1 LVLVK
6 PIGTGVLFAAAMAAA
21 PSQHCKPTWIDQAL
35 AQMQQSQAP
44 LVDLLRDHGCQAC
57 TDITGF
63 GLLGHLG
70 EMLAA
75 SAAPIQVSLD
85 AQALQSLAMAGALE
99 LLDLGYASSL
109 APSNARV
116 LALLE
121 GPIQLQGPSSAALH
135 GLLIDPQ
142 TCGPLLAALPANKAP
157 GAIAALHAAGFAQ
170 AAVVGRVETL
180 VTSPG
185 SRRCSDSPD

>member
-1 LVLVK
+1 
-6 PIGTGVLFAAAMAAA
+6 
-21 PSQHCKPTWIDQAL
+21 
-35 AQMQQSQAP
+35 
-44 LVDLLRDHGCQAC
+44 VDLLGAHGCRAC

-70 EMLAA
+70 EMVGA
-75 SAAPIQVSLD
+75 SAAPIEVNLD
-85 AQALQSLAMAGALE
+85 AAALQGLAMAGALD

-109 APSNARV
+109 APSNARS
-116 LALLE
+116 LALLD
-121 GPIQLQGPSSAALH
+121 GPIQLVGPSSAALH

-142 TCGPLLAALPANKAP
+142 TCGPLLAALPAHQAP
-157 GAIAALHAAGFAQ
+157 GAIAALHAAGLAQ
-170 AAVVGRVETL
+170 AAVVGRVETV